1 LRPAVRSREG
11 RHSFCTI
18 QLCCTSI
25 FDRGGSNPSFA
36 DIEKI
41 THFWKL
47 GRGSAMH
54 RSGNTLYTIRSFTLS
69 AEQCWYRLAPFSKPV
84 AQIQVLRTWKKFWR
98 FENLGR
104 ENATHRSDKA
114 LHATG
119 AFNLSA
125 EQDCYHISLF
135 LTAMAQFQVL
145 RTWRKSR
152 ILGNM
157 VTECD
162 VSIR

>member
-1 LRPAVRSREG
+1 VILRPAVRSREG

-36 DIEKI
+36 DFEKI
-41 THFWKL
+41 THVWNL
-47 GRGSAMH
+47 GRGNAMH
-54 RSGNTLYTIRSFTLS
+54 RSGNTPYTTRSFTLS
-69 AEQCWYRLAPFSKPV
+69 AEQCWYRLAPFLKPV
-84 AQIQVLRTWKKFWR
+84 AQIQVFADMEKFWS

-104 ENATHRSDKA
+104 ENAIHRSDKA
-114 LHATG
+114 SHATG

-125 EQDCYHISLF
+125 EQYWYHISLF

-145 RTWRKSR
+145 RT
-152 ILGNM
+152 
-157 VTECD
+157 
-162 VSIR
+162 